1 MPDHQT
7 PIAETLAGVNEVH
20 KLGLFRRFGLSNYQA
35 ADVEAVHA
43 HCVAQGYV
51 LPTVY
56 QGPYSPITR
65 YQETVLFPTLRKL
78 GMAFY
83 AYSPSASG
91 FLGKTVA
98 AFEEQMRELAA
109 SGAPP
114 FRRRYAD
121 NPKFMTALQ
130 KWNDVASKE
139 GVAPAEMAYRWVAY
153 HSAMKKDLG
162 DALIIGASSLQQLE
176 ETLTGVEKGPL
187 SETAQAGIDD
197 VWQDLKDEPPMRG
210 PAPRPAQQPKA

>member
-7 PIAETLAGVNEVH
+7 PLSETLAGVDEVY

-35 ADVEAVHA
+35 SDVQAVYD
-43 HCVAQGYV
+43 HCAEKGYV

-56 QGPYSPITR
+56 QGPYSPIAR

-98 AFEEQMRELAA
+98 QVEEQARNALAG
-109 SGAPP
+109 GAP
-114 FRRRYAD
+114 FRRRYVD
-121 NPKFMTALQ
+121 NPKFMAALA
-130 KWNDVASKE
+130 KWAAVAEEE
-139 GVAPAEMAYRWVAY
+139 GLSGAELAYRWVAY
-153 HSAMKKDLG
+153 HSGLKRDFG
-162 DALIIGASSLQQLE
+162 DALIIGASSLEQLD
-176 ETLTGVEKGPL
+176 ETLLGIEQGPL
-187 SETAQAGIDD
+187 SDKAQAGIDD
-197 VWQDLKDEPPMRG
+197 VWEGLKDEPPPMRG
-210 PAPRPAQQPKA
+210 FPPGARPPQP